1 MYVLSFFKRPFI
13 IIIQTPYLGT
23 GSKLS
28 WVKPVTVKLVKNS
41 REIGT
46 IQQTKQLLKVVIS
59 ILI

>member
-28 WVKPVTVKLVKNS
+28 WVKLDTVKSVASS
-41 REIGT
+41 RDEGEI
-46 IQQTKQLLKVVIS
+46 QNTKLLLKVVR
-59 ILI
+59 